1 MIKDRPR
8 KRSISASFRL
18 TYIFII
24 LIMIIPIGYSMVVL
38 RIQTRRY
45 DSIISNV
52 AYANYLSSVVQQ
64 DLSSEIWAVVA
75 GTKRFNDGQQ
85 YIMLRQVRVGI
96 ADMMK
101 SASASSREV
110 LEVASRTEKTLEKYV
125 QLLGAQIEMKSPVSE
140 NENAMEQIRGVSALL
155 GDLMQEFIIAE
166 IEGAEVTNEN
176 TRRSSF
182 FLFVIEIAIGIL
194 AAVVAYFASVGI
206 SQTIRRPIHKME
218 ELSTR
223 IARGEL
229 SARAE
234 MPHVEELDNLASN
247 LNTMAKR
254 IQELIDENILEQKNL
269 KKAEMKT
276 LQAQIT
282 PHFLYNTLDTIIWLA
297 ESEENDD
304 VVEITKAF
312 SNFFRISLSR
322 GHEWITVAR
331 ELEHVSSYL
340 TIQKIRYPNILTYE
354 IISDEG
360 LDEVPVLKLLLQP
373 LVENAIYHGLK
384 NKRGRGKIMV
394 SVKRI
399 DAFGMTGGGI
409 RFTVEDNGLGF
420 TPERLK
426 EVLSEMSSSTEVE
439 SLQATYG
446 LYNVNKRLELYY
458 DKQVSLEIVSEYGM
472 GTTVSF
478 VVPVKAKVSEELDV

>member
-1 MIKDRPR
+1 
-8 KRSISASFRL
+8 
-18 TYIFII
+18 
-24 LIMIIPIGYSMVVL
+24 
-38 RIQTRRY
+38 
-45 DSIISNV
+45 
-52 AYANYLSSVVQQ
+52 
-64 DLSSEIWAVVA
+64 
-75 GTKRFNDGQQ
+75 
-85 YIMLRQVRVGI
+85 
-96 ADMMK
+96 
-101 SASASSREV
+101 
-110 LEVASRTEKTLEKYV
+110 V

-322 GHEWITVAR
+322 GHEWITVSR

-446 LYNVNKRLELYY
+446 LYNVNKRRELYY